1 MEEESEIQEH
11 TSVEEQLNTET
22 VKPTKLNKNGKPRK
36 QLTPEAL
43 ERLAKA
49 REKANAMR
57 QQAYAKKLEEKVEK
71 IKIKNDEVLPKK
83 ELKEEPQQKELK
95 EEPNEETEQ
104 TTASLERPLQ
114 EEVASSGR
122 KPRGKKKTK
131 IIVEQSSDDSDEFE
145 PNDNVVFVKR
155 VSRKKKDSTTGMG
168 VPAVEPVPEQTTASL
183 ERPLQEPPQMPP
195 RPPRPELTPQ
205 QRLLKSQYEGMFS
218 GGFINQGNLMR
229 RHY

>member
-1 MEEESEIQEH
+1 MEEEPEIQEP

-22 VKPTKLNKNGKPRK
+22 SKPTKLNKNGKPRK
-36 QLTPEAL
+36 QLSPEAL

-57 QQAYAKKLEEKVEK
+57 QQNYAKKLEEKVEK
-71 IKIKNDEVLPKK
+71 IKIKN
-83 ELKEEPQQKELK
+83 
-95 EEPNEETEQ
+95 
-104 TTASLERPLQ
+104 
-114 EEVASSGR
+114 EEVITETTNEVIDPEPAEVKEVVEKKV
-122 KPRGKKKTK
+122 KPKEKGKKKTK

-155 VSRKKKDSTTGMG
+155 VSRKKKE
-168 VPAVEPVPEQTTASL
+168 VPIVPEPKV
-183 ERPLQEPPQMPP
+183 EMEVPPPEPP

>member
-1 MEEESEIQEH
+1 MEEEPEIQEP

-22 VKPTKLNKNGKPRK
+22 SKPTKLNKNGKPRK
-36 QLTPEAL
+36 QLSPEAL

-57 QQAYAKKLEEKVEK
+57 QQNYAKKLEEKVEK
-71 IKIKNDEVLPKK
+71 IKIKN
-83 ELKEEPQQKELK
+83 
-95 EEPNEETEQ
+95 
-104 TTASLERPLQ
+104 
-114 EEVASSGR
+114 EEVITETTNEVIDPEPAEVKEVVEKKV
-122 KPRGKKKTK
+122 KPKEKGKKKTK

-155 VSRKKKDSTTGMG
+155 VSRKKKE
-168 VPAVEPVPEQTTASL
+168 VPIVPEPKVEMEL
-183 ERPLQEPPQMPP
+183 PPPEPP